1 MQIFA
6 KSPGGKTITV
16 ECELDWTVGDLKIKL
31 EDMLDGLPP
40 KDMNIIYAD
49 KQLVNDDTLEASGI
63 TKGCTVHV
71 VFILRGRS
79 ERWNH
84 VSVYNATEEPV
95 GVTVLYGTRTVPV
108 KRGFE
113 LKFNLKAGLEG
124 GNVGGEGKMD
134 SVEYQDGTV
143 EEQTLVL
150 PHQKKSI
157 RLKDTIVENIVRMK
171 FDMMTAG
178 GGVATIN
185 TTSQKKGDK
194 VLLKYHGGGAV
205 AVEDSGKG
213 FSGTKSSGWFPAS
226 GGGTKDPHADFVNG
240 ELCRACEF
248 KKMGR
253 ADEATRIKNEETLA
267 ILTQRRQA
275 AIQGSRVP
283 DLLSSS
289 TTVDKLAGKLDT
301 QVQLK

>member
-6 KSPGGKTITV
+6 KSPEGKTITV

-40 KDMNIIYAD
+40 KDMNIIYAG
-49 KQLVNDDTLEASGI
+49 KQLVNDDTLEASRI

-71 VFILRGRS
+71 VFILRGGS
-79 ERWNH
+79 TDPV

-95 GVTVLYGTRTVPV
+95 VVTVLYRTRTVPE

-113 LKFNLKAGLEG
+113 VKIDVRAGLEG
-124 GNVGGEGKMD
+124 GNVEGEGKMD
-134 SVEYQDGTV
+134 SVEYQDGMV
-143 EEQTLVL
+143 EERTLVL
-150 PHQKKSI
+150 PHQKKLI

-194 VLLKYHGGGAV
+194 VLLKYHGGGTV

-213 FSGTKSSGWFPAS
+213 IMGTKSSGWFPAS

-240 ELCRACEF
+240 ELCRVCEF

-275 AIQGSRVP
+275 AIQGFRV
-283 DLLSSS
+283 LAAVQQSSS
-289 TTVDKLAGKLDT
+289 PAVLRWTN
-301 QVQLK
+301 

>member
-40 KDMNIIYAD
+40 KDMNIIYAG

-63 TKGCTVHV
+63 TNGCTVHV
-71 VFILRGRS
+71 VFILRGGS

-95 GVTVLYGTRTVPV
+95 VVTVLYRTRTVPE

-113 LKFNLKAGLEG
+113 VKIDVRAGLEG

-134 SVEYQDGTV
+134 SVEYQDGMV
-143 EEQTLVL
+143 EELTLVL
-150 PHQKKSI
+150 PHQKKLI

-171 FDMMTAG
+171 FNMMTTG

-185 TTSQKKGDK
+185 TTNQKKGDK

-205 AVEDSGKG
+205 AVEDGGKG
-213 FSGTKSSGWFPAS
+213 IFGTKSSGWFPAS

-240 ELCRACEF
+240 ELCRVCEF

-275 AIQGSRVP
+275 AKQGSRVVWEH
-283 DLLSSS
+283 LLPI
-289 TTVDKLAGKLDT
+289 
-301 QVQLK
+301 

>member
-6 KSPGGKTITV
+6 KSPSGKTITV

-31 EDMLDGLPP
+31 EDKLDGLLSPE
-40 KDMNIIYAD
+40 DMSIIYAG
-49 KQLVNDDTLEASGI
+49 KQLVNDDTLEASRI
-63 TKGCTVHV
+63 TKESTVHV
-71 VFILRGRS
+71 VVILRGGS
-79 ERWNH
+79 TDPE

-171 FDMMTAG
+171 FDMLTAG

-194 VLLKYHGGGAV
+194 VLLKYHGGRAV
-205 AVEDSGKG
+205 AVEDSGRG
-213 FSGTKSSGWFPAS
+213 FTGTKRSGWFPAS